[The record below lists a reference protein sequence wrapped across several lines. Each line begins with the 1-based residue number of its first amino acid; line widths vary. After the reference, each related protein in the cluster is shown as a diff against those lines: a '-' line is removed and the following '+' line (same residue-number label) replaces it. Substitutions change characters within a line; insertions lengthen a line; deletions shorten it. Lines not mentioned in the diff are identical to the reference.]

1 MAVNNK
7 ELSKEKSVMFSTH
20 ELQRIFH
27 TTDQAILI
35 PAAFVLHSRVS
46 NSDLSIRTAEEFL
59 ASDLFPER
67 IKDVIFR
74 VKEQIWPTVVE
85 RPVNLSAE
93 ELYCFILYYT
103 DVDRYKGDAVT
114 PDSLLKLSAQV
125 LDIKQ
130 TDSVLDIG
138 CGAISFFIS
147 LIEDDMIAKF
157 YGVDINSS
165 LIDIAYLKAY
175 VLKQNILLE
184 NANIFDYNDRGRF
197 SKIFSNYS
205 FLPSNADYSMRGFR
219 NTTDEQFGLSE
230 EAVQKASSDWLF
242 NLKIVDLLTEDGKAV
257 AIMRNGSTWNRPDT
271 KIRQFFVENGFIE
284 AVITL
289 PIKLFSSFSISTTLI
304 VLSKNNKGVRMIDAG
319 ELYDKAGRVNV
330 ISPEYI
336 SEIVNLLKA
345 DGDCS
350 VYKTNKE
357 IADCEYVLNPSR
369 YMTSAPQFSEGTPLK
384 DFATISRGAQLK
396 ADAIEEMK
404 SETPTGY
411 RFITLSDISDG
422 SVTYNDSQYITP
434 IDNKLKKY
442 CIGKNSIVISKIG
455 SPNFK
460 SAVVTP
466 ESDEFIL
473 VNGNLYII
481 ELDESKADAN
491 YIQAFLDSDSG
502 RAILDGLYT
511 GTAMKTLPV
520 KDLSEVMIP
529 LPAIETQRIIGEKYA
544 KTAQQV
550 FRLKTEL
557 AETSAEMRKIF
568 DQNYQAEQ

>member
-1 MAVNNK
+1 MHYLKNQIHMEADKMAVNNK

-184 NANIFDYNDRGRF
+184 
-197 SKIFSNYS
+197 
-205 FLPSNADYSMRGFR
+205 
-219 NTTDEQFGLSE
+219 
-230 EAVQKASSDWLF
+230 LF
-242 NLKIVDLLTEDGKAV
+242 
-257 AIMRNGSTWNRPDT
+257 
-271 KIRQFFVENGFIE
+271 
-284 AVITL
+284 TL
-289 PIKLFSSFSISTTLI
+289 
-304 VLSKNNKGVRMIDAG
+304 
-319 ELYDKAGRVNV
+319 
-330 ISPEYI
+330 
-336 SEIVNLLKA
+336 
-345 DGDCS
+345 S
-350 VYKTNKE
+350 VYN
-357 IADCEYVLNPSR
+357 I
-369 YMTSAPQFSEGTPLK
+369 
-384 DFATISRGAQLK
+384 
-396 ADAIEEMK
+396 
-404 SETPTGY
+404 
-411 RFITLSDISDG
+411 
-422 SVTYNDSQYITP
+422 
-434 IDNKLKKY
+434 
-442 CIGKNSIVISKIG
+442 
-455 SPNFK
+455 
-460 SAVVTP
+460 
-466 ESDEFIL
+466 
-473 VNGNLYII
+473 
-481 ELDESKADAN
+481 
-491 YIQAFLDSDSG
+491 
-502 RAILDGLYT
+502 
-511 GTAMKTLPV
+511 
-520 KDLSEVMIP
+520 
-529 LPAIETQRIIGEKYA
+529 
-544 KTAQQV
+544 
-550 FRLKTEL
+550 
-557 AETSAEMRKIF
+557 
-568 DQNYQAEQ
+568 